1 MLGIFR
7 PINLLLLTFTQF
19 SLWYKL
25 SLPFITEKSIIQII
39 VEFSVL
45 CCGTLLITAAGYL
58 INDIYDEEIDK
69 INKPDKLYIGK
80 SISKKNALN
89 IYITLN
95 ITALLLAVYLWNF
108 VIFLIYLSAILL
120 LYLYSAY
127 LKKTAFGGNFT
138 VALLSAAVVAEL
150 ILYYQSYLT
159 EKQLVFYVSYCSF
172 AFLTTLLRELVK
184 DLQDKDGDEAHG
196 GRTLAIILPMFYIKA
211 ILFSI
216 NALLLFSLIIAF
228 RYLFNGIYFSDSF
241 AMIYWLFLLLI
252 PAFFMFG
259 PILLYNTK
267 AQLAKQ
273 SELIKIYMFLGLV
286 WVWTF

>member
-80 SISKKNALN
+80 FISKKNALN
-89 IYITLN
+89 IYISLN
-95 ITALLLAVYLWNF
+95 ITALLLAVYLFNLG
-108 VIFLIYLSAILL
+108 IIIIYLSAILL

-127 LKKTAFGGNFT
+127 LKKTAFWGNFS

-252 PAFFMFG
+252 PTFFLFG
-259 PILLYNTK
+259 PILFYNTK
-267 AQLAKQ
+267 AQFAKQ
-273 SELIKIYMFLGLV
+273 SELIKIYMFLGLI